1 MVLISHCN
9 YVRCNRGEKWWRGG
23 QGLWETMAVISIQP
37 RSCWNFGNCFEYPQK
52 TQITL
57 RPVAVWDWPTG
68 PRYPLKFMLAA
79 VICLTLP
86 LKCYSQHRNL
96 SGVEMCRKCR
106 PGRETGLGEAYSAVL
121 KCTLQRMVRS
131 DCSEDVV
138 TGAQPDSVA
147 NNKISNQSNNK
158 GCHSLLRP
166 LTSRA
171 WKHLAC
177 MSWLMPIAV
186 LCGGYDCPTIIINEE
201 IGA

>member
-1 MVLISHCN
+1 MTLIATHAVGVLTWKSQSRHKVVFTDTHDSLFRRRSLFN
-9 YVRCNRGEKWWRGG
+9 SQDRLQRNTQW
-23 QGLWETMAVISIQP
+23 P
-37 RSCWNFGNCFEYPQK
+37 RPE
-52 TQITL
+52 
-57 RPVAVWDWPTG
+57 
-68 PRYPLKFMLAA
+68 
-79 VICLTLP
+79 
-86 LKCYSQHRNL
+86 HRNL

-171 WKHLAC
+171 
-177 MSWLMPIAV
+177 
-186 LCGGYDCPTIIINEE
+186 
-201 IGA
+201 